1 DRHDI
6 AVLTVIARLK
16 PGVTPQMARQE
27 TALINQRLQQRLP
40 GNYKEW
46 EVELQPLHDT
56 VVGDVRRA
64 LLVLFGAVGLV
75 LLIACGNVANLRL
88 TGSGAREKEMAMRA
102 ARGAGRLRLIRQLLT
117 ESLLLAGLGG
127 AGGLLLARWAVK
139 GLVALN
145 PPNVPRLTQV
155 HVDGRALAF

>member
-1 DRHDI
+1 LSHQLWRRRFGGDPGVLGRSITLDHTNSVTVIGVMPPEMNFPNKSEFWLPEISTAIDRHDI
-6 AVLTVIARLK
+6 AVLTVIALLK

-75 LLIACGNVANLRL
+75 LLIACANVANLLL
-88 TGSGAREKEMAMRA
+88 TRSGAREKEM
-102 ARGAGRLRLIRQLLT
+102 
-117 ESLLLAGLGG
+117 
-127 AGGLLLARWAVK
+127 
-139 GLVALN
+139 
-145 PPNVPRLTQV
+145 
-155 HVDGRALAF
+155 

>member
-1 DRHDI
+1 LISHNLFPLLGYQPLIGRNFLPEENRPGGDKVAILSHQLWRRRFGGDPGVLGRSITLDHTNSVTVIGVMPPEMNFPNKSEFWLPEISTAIDRHDI

-56 VVGDVRRA
+56 VVGDV
-64 LLVLFGAVGLV
+64 
-75 LLIACGNVANLRL
+75 
-88 TGSGAREKEMAMRA
+88 
-102 ARGAGRLRLIRQLLT
+102 
-117 ESLLLAGLGG
+117 
-127 AGGLLLARWAVK
+127 
-139 GLVALN
+139 
-145 PPNVPRLTQV
+145 
-155 HVDGRALAF
+155 